1 MDKRKLAALTG
12 AVAMALLAGFGVLQA
27 GEEPVASPPVV
38 MAAPAA
44 ATMVATQMP
53 ASAAAPFSSEGMR
66 QRREQ
71 LAQWQQRL
79 ERAKQT
85 LDSYRE
91 STRYP
96 YDSRPISEHP
106 DQVHPFEPI
115 AEDKPLRSPGG
126 QPAPGVR
133 LRSTQDRVFVGGAET
148 VRFTVSA
155 HDDAGKALP
164 LLVTRAVAFDLP
176 DPSKA
181 VGRPQVP
188 MVFADAGRDGDQRAG
203 DGVYSAQLQP
213 STQGFADH
221 AGTIRVQLDLNQ
233 GGNLGMMFFD
243 VIYEPQ
249 VPAVWAG
256 GVREALQGG
265 SLDFY
270 LKADVARP
278 GRYVVTGRVD
288 DAHGKPYALLS
299 FNDEVEAGAQEFR
312 LRVFGKLVRDT
323 APAFPLTL
331 RDVEGFL
338 LIPDR
343 FPDRA
348 MMARRAGPVHTSASY
363 PPTAFSD
370 AEWSSEERDRYLTEL
385 TRDVE
390 QAQDQVDRLAGR

>member
-12 AVAMALLAGFGVLQA
+12 AVAMALLAGYGVLQA
-27 GEEPVASPPVV
+27 GEEPAALPPIVV
-38 MAAPAA
+38 AAPAA
-44 ATMVATQMP
+44 AAVIAVQGP
-53 ASAAAPFSSEGMR
+53 ASSAAPFSSEGMR
-66 QRREQ
+66 LRREQ

-115 AEDKPLRSPGG
+115 AEDKPLRGPGG

-133 LRSTQDRVFVGGAET
+133 LRSTQDRVFAGGAET

-155 HDDAGKALP
+155 QDDAGKTLP

-188 MVFADAGRDGDQRAG
+188 LVFADAGRDGDQRAG

-213 STQGFADH
+213 STQGFADY
-221 AGTIRVQLDLNQ
+221 AGTIRVQLELNQ

-299 FNDEVEAGAQEFR
+299 FNDEVQAGAQEFR

-323 APAFPLTL
+323 APAFPLKL

-348 MMARRAGPVHTSASY
+348 MMARQGGTVHTSASY
-363 PPTAFSD
+363 QLSAFSD